1 MNIRSWPDRIL
12 RRWIVESNELAFGH
26 RLLAEE
32 SEARDHEAQG
42 RGFADELKRREIE
55 RAIQEAAGI

>member
-1 MNIRSWPDRIL
+1 MNMHGWPDRIL
-12 RRWIVESNELAFGH
+12 RRWIVESSELAFGH

-32 SEARDHEAQG
+32 SAARDHEAQG